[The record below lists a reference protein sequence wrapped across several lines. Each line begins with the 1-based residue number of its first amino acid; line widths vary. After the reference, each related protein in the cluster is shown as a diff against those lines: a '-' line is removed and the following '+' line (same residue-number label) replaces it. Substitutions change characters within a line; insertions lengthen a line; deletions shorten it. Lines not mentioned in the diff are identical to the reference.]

1 MESWNVRELVYR
13 TSLLLL
19 YPTLALLAVGFLRM
33 MWHLGE
39 AVQDAW
45 IGRGQ
50 RKQDAIRQLRDIHC
64 DELGSLVPS
73 LTVLARSREQHAQL
87 RRFVQQLLDEL
98 DRGPRGTLAARI
110 DHLVGQSEAALA
122 QDVNRARVP
131 VRLGPLLGLIGTLI
145 PLGPGLMALNE
156 GDLGQLSGQ
165 LVVAFS
171 TTVVGLLIGGVSY
184 AIAMSRAHTAD
195 VVAGDV
201 ELVADLVC
209 TLLELRVAE
218 KSPGRTRPMES
229 EEVHA

>member
-1 MESWNVRELVYR
+1 
-13 TSLLLL
+13 
-19 YPTLALLAVGFLRM
+19 
-33 MWHLGE
+33 
-39 AVQDAW
+39 
-45 IGRGQ
+45 
-50 RKQDAIRQLRDIHC
+50 
-64 DELGSLVPS
+64 
-73 LTVLARSREQHAQL
+73 
-87 RRFVQQLLDEL
+87 
-98 DRGPRGTLAARI
+98 
-110 DHLVGQSEAALA
+110 
-122 QDVNRARVP
+122 
-131 VRLGPLLGLIGTLI
+131 
-145 PLGPGLMALNE
+145 MALNE

>member
-1 MESWNVRELVYR
+1 MESWNVGELVYR

-19 YPTLALLAVGFLRM
+19 YPTLALLAAGFLRM

-45 IGRGQ
+45 LARGQ
-50 RKQDAIRQLRDIHC
+50 RKHDAIRQVRDIHP
-64 DELGSLVPS
+64 DEHGSLVPS
-73 LTVLARSREQHAQL
+73 LTVLAQSRGQHPQL

-110 DHLVGQSEAALA
+110 DHLVGRVEAALA
-122 QDVNRARVP
+122 QDVNQTRVL
-131 VRLGPLLGLIGTLI
+131 VRLGPLLGLIGTLV

-156 GDLGQLSGQ
+156 GDLGRLSGQ

-201 ELVADLVC
+201 ELVAELAR
-209 TLLELRVAE
+209 TLLELQAAE
-218 KSPGRTRPMES
+218 PLALADRRFEA
-229 EEVHA
+229 EEVPA